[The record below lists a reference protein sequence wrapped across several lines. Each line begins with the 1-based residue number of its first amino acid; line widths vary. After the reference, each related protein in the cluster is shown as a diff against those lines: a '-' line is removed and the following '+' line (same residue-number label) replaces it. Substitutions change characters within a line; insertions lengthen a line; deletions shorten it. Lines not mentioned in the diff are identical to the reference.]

1 MSSTATPTPSA
12 KESKQPTSV
21 FEWMQKHSVPVMI
34 ICFVCLFGFGVLWQ
48 ISEWVGRGGESAD
61 RPPKVIGTFEMGGK
75 KFDIPWDEFYMNV
88 PSRDLSDAR
97 IEQTAAIGVAAV
109 IKKRMVEELDVH
121 VSESEIQDALK
132 TQVVDAVKMQ
142 NDQKFSEQKYAEYIE
157 RKYRITV
164 DEFER
169 RLAQEMPL
177 ARVSQEFTRGDLETT
192 FGEIYDQFKKANAKA
207 KLRGVFFPL
216 EEFTAKTKLTTEKID
231 GKDVLTADGRAKL
244 EEWWKKLED
253 PKRRMY
259 YRGGA
264 LLTADGIGFKFFG
277 KSDADLDAEFNRTSE
292 LSKTTLAKLTE
303 LFVPSDADIA
313 KLKRR
318 FNRFQSNYGVA
329 ADADIEKEFEARKAR
344 LVQEWKIVKLVKQIH
359 SSIDAELKAGR
370 PVDFKEIA
378 QKNNL
383 NDINVSNMSVEALR
397 THPDYPGEWAR
408 FFSITRDG
416 ELLTQPHMVD
426 GDSAT
431 GIDQGPADEV
441 GKHVSLW
448 RMKSKNTN
456 PDVVLNDV
464 IEEARKGYET
474 EESVRLRDEAVKAF
488 EAKMDA
494 LMSEKAKDFIAKVNQ
509 ETKDAIAKETQGLDP
524 EKDKDRIESVT
535 KAQNAIGDSR
545 IATEKDKYRTEA
557 FEAAWADTTLP
568 GIKVEQGFFRMAQIN
583 SPFGRRRLPNDL
595 EDAPKPD
602 APLTDRIAAALRRD
616 FHADLADDTE
626 AEKFVEK
633 GKVSK
638 VTDSATYPG
647 IKGIAQLV
655 EKKIPTADEMLD
667 QPGEMWA
674 AEVAALQAAQKA
686 RSTDPNA
693 GNVWSMANL
702 KRVYKFESAWLDK
715 RIADAQERAKKEAA
729 LIAEEQA
736 KRNAAARPNMPPIP
750 RTPVVTP
757 PVTTPNPDSQPV
769 QK

>member
-12 KESKQPTSV
+12 KESKHPTSV

-48 ISEWVGRGGESAD
+48 ISEWVGRGSESAD
-61 RPPKVIGTFEMGGK
+61 RPPKVIGTFELGGK
-75 KFDIPWDEFYMNV
+75 KFEIPFEEFVMNV

-97 IEQTAAIGVAAV
+97 IENNAAVGVAAV

-121 VSESEIQDALK
+121 VSEAEIQDALK
-132 TQVVDAVKMQ
+132 TQVVEMVKMQ
-142 NDQKFSEQKYAEYIE
+142 NDQKFSAQKYAEYVE
-157 RKYRITV
+157 RQYHITV

-177 ARVSQEFTRGDLETT
+177 ARLAQELARGDFEMSL
-192 FGEIYDQFKKANAKA
+192 GEVYDHYKKANTKS

-216 EEFTAKTKLTTEKID
+216 EEYTAKTKLATETVD
-231 GKDVLTADGRAKL
+231 GKDVLTADSRAKL
-244 EEWWKKLED
+244 EEWWKKLD
-253 PKRRMY
+253 DVKRRQY

-264 LLTADGIGFKFFG
+264 LLTAEGLGYKFNG
-277 KSDADLDAEFNRTSE
+277 KSDAELDADFNRTSE

-303 LFVPSDADIA
+303 LFVPSDADVA

-318 FNRFQSNYGVA
+318 FNRFRDAYGVA
-329 ADADIEKEFEARKAR
+329 GDADIEKEFESRKAR

-359 SSIDAELKAGR
+359 SSIDAEVKAGR

-383 NDINVSNMSVEALR
+383 NEINVSNMSVEALR
-397 THPDYPGEWAR
+397 KHPDYPGSWAGY
-408 FFSITRDG
+408 FSITRDG
-416 ELLTQPHMVD
+416 DLMTHPHMVD
-426 GDSAT
+426 GDAAT

-441 GKHVSLW
+441 GKHVSIW
-448 RMKSKNTN
+448 RMKSKNAN

-474 EESVRLRDEAVKAF
+474 EESVRLRDDAVKAF
-488 EAKMDA
+488 EAKMDSV
-494 LMSEKAKDFIAKVNQ
+494 MSEKAKEFIAKVNQ
-509 ETKDAIAKETQGLDP
+509 ETKDAIAKEIQGLDA
-524 EKDKDRIESVT
+524 EKDKDRIESIT

-568 GIKVEQGFFRMAQIN
+568 GLKVEQGFFRLAQVN
-583 SPFGRRRLPNDL
+583 SQYIRRRLPNDL
-595 EDAPKPD
+595 EDAPKSD
-602 APLTDRIAAALRRD
+602 APIADRIAAALRRD
-616 FHADLADDTE
+616 FHTDLADDPGS
-626 AEKFVEK
+626 EKFVEK

-638 VTDSATYPG
+638 VMDSATYPG

-655 EKKIPTADEMLD
+655 EKKVPTVDEMFD
-667 QPGEMWA
+667 QPDEMWLAENSAQEA
-674 AEVAALQAAQKA
+674 AFKD
-686 RSTDPNA
+686 RRKDPVS
-693 GNVWSMANL
+693 GNVWSLVNM
-702 KRVYKFESAWLDK
+702 KRVYKLESAWLDK
-715 RIADAQERAKKEAA
+715 RIADAQEREKKEAA

-736 KRNAAARPNMPPIP
+736 KRNTAIRPNVPPIT
-750 RTPVVTP
+750 RTPLVTP
-757 PVTTPNPDSQPV
+757 PVTPTIDSQPT